1 MACVEIRKLYGGQR
15 GTRVRG
21 FDLVIQNPEIH
32 VILCTSISAL
42 DELVHIM
49 YGTALYKSGTFK
61 LNGKDA
67 IGLRKKEIQY
77 ITMDTYLFPGFTVM
91 DNIFMA
97 SPEYGFMTRKI
108 IQKRFD
114 SLMKEADCYIPNVRV
129 ENLTAEQKKMVEVI
143 RCYEEHPQLLIVHEL
158 AGSLSY
164 RNLMWANT
172 LLQN

>member
-1 MACVEIRKLYGGQR
+1 
-15 GTRVRG
+15 
-21 FDLVIQNPEIH
+21 
-32 VILCTSISAL
+32 
-42 DELVHIM
+42 
-49 YGTALYKSGTFK
+49 
-61 LNGKDA
+61 
-67 IGLRKKEIQY
+67 
-77 ITMDTYLFPGFTVM
+77 M

-172 LLQN
+172 LFTKLKTAGRQYYI